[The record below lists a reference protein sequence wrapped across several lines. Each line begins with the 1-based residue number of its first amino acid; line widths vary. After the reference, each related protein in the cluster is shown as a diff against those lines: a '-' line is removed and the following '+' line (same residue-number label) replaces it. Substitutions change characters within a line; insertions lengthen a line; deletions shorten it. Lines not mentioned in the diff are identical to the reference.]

1 MVAGWG
7 ESFFFRDAGTGRL
20 PCSGNYLPTHTHVS
34 LPNSAPWI
42 TNTTFGD
49 WRELSGCE
57 QKKGGGRLR
66 DEALDGNEG
75 SECQAGV
82 EIIDTSLTSEFQ
94 SGTVGYPVCNKPPK
108 G

>member
-1 MVAGWG
+1 VGQAGGAGPGFPQEERGLVA
-7 ESFFFRDAGTGRL
+7 E
-20 PCSGNYLPTHTHVS
+20 P
-34 LPNSAPWI
+34 
-42 TNTTFGD
+42 NTTFGD

>member
-42 TNTTFGD
+42 TNKLYE
-49 WRELSGCE
+49 R
-57 QKKGGGRLR
+57 GGGLVGRK
-66 DEALDGNEG
+66 EG
-75 SECQAGV
+75 LSVSGGMRESKGV
-82 EIIDTSLTSEFQ
+82 R
-94 SGTVGYPVCNKPPK
+94 
-108 G
+108 